1 MTQSEFEAIAI
12 QLRTKAHDMA
22 RRMLSTEDDAE
33 DAAGDVMLRLWDL
46 HDHIKD
52 NDHAL
57 KLATVIA
64 HRLSIDIIRKRKMR
78 LTLFADDR
86 EGTCQM
92 ADRCA
97 SPSERMELEE
107 DERWL
112 EQRMEKLPPRELQV
126 MKMRQMEHR
135 SNEEIAR
142 LLGIG
147 EASVKVMLSN
157 ARKKLFNDIRKK
169 YRQ

>member
-1 MTQSEFEAIAI
+1 MTQNEFEALSI
-12 QLRTKAHDMA
+12 QIRAKAHDVA
-22 RRMLSTEDDAE
+22 RQMLPSPEDAE
-33 DAAGDVMLRLWDL
+33 DASSEAMLRMWAM

-64 HRLSIDIIRKRKMR
+64 HRLSIDIIRRQK
-78 LTLFADDR
+78 TEHSLFADAK
-86 EGTCQM
+86 EGLSQM
-92 ADRCA
+92 AGKWA

-107 DERWL
+107 DVRWL

-126 MKMRQMEHR
+126 LRMRQMEHR
-135 SNEEIAR
+135 SNDEIAR

-157 ARKKLFNDIRKK
+157 ARKKLFNDIKKK

>member
-1 MTQSEFEAIAI
+1 MTQSEFETIAI

-64 HRLSIDIIRKRKMR
+64 HRLSIDIIRKQK
-78 LTLFADDR
+78 TEHSLFAD
-86 EGTCQM
+86 
-92 ADRCA
+92 
-97 SPSERMELEE
+97 
-107 DERWL
+107 
-112 EQRMEKLPPRELQV
+112 
-126 MKMRQMEHR
+126 
-135 SNEEIAR
+135 
-142 LLGIG
+142 
-147 EASVKVMLSN
+147 
-157 ARKKLFNDIRKK
+157 ARKGLARWQANGQAHPSGWNWRKTLDGLSSGWRNCHQGNCK
-169 YRQ
+169 Y

>member
-64 HRLSIDIIRKRKMR
+64 RRLSIDIIRKRKMR

-126 MKMRQMEHR
+126 LKMRQMEHR

>member
-1 MTQSEFEAIAI
+1 MTQSELEAIAI

-64 HRLSIDIIRKRKMR
+64 HRLSIDIIRRQK
-78 LTLFADDR
+78 TEHSLFADDR